1 MSNETTPWVKASASD
16 AEGQCVELR
25 RHAGLVEVRDSK
37 NPDGP
42 VLRVGAGELAAWID
56 GAAKGEFDH
65 LV

>member
-25 RHAGLVEVRDSK
+25 RHAGMVEVRDSK
-37 NPDGP
+37 DPDGP
-42 VLRVGAGELAAWID
+42 VLRFGAGELSAWID
-56 GAAKGEFDH
+56 GAVKGEFDH